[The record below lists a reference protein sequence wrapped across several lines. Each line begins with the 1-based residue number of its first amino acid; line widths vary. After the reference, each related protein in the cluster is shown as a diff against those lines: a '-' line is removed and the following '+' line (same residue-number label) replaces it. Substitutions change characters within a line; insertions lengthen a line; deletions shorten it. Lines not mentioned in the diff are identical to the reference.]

1 MKARI
6 ILLITLFLTSG
17 FSVFSQSFG
26 LRGGIHYTDQTV
38 KNDYVNLS
46 DNFTSEFG
54 YHFGTVALIP
64 INSIFSIETGAYL
77 FNKNSSYS
85 ESGQFLPNPQI
96 IDFELIQNI
105 STYYID
111 IPVLLRTDFKL
122 GLIGLFAAAGPYVSV
137 GLQGVEEE
145 TIKYL
150 SPELEDKASKRDIN
164 WGSSQDDDFKRFDY
178 GAMINIGIT
187 LDRMQLGLFA
197 SLGFANIAAYSTNN
211 ETVNVRNFG
220 INFGYNFLS
229 DSPEKK

>member
-1 MKARI
+1 MKTRS
-6 ILLITLFLTSG
+6 ILLITLFFTSG
-17 FSVFSQSFG
+17 FSVYSQSFC

-77 FNKNSSYS
+77 FNKNTTYS
-85 ESGQFLPNPQI
+85 EFFGAWSGNPPYQ
-96 IDFELIQNI
+96 LNQNF

-122 GLIGLFAAAGPYVSV
+122 GLIGLFAAAGTYVSV
-137 GLQGVEEE
+137 GLHGIEEQ

-150 SPELEDKASKRDIN
+150 SPELEDEASKRDIN

-178 GAMINIGIT
+178 GAMLNIGIT

-197 SLGFANIAAYSTNN
+197 SLGLANIASYSPRN
-211 ETVNVRNFG
+211 ETVNIRNFG

-229 DSPEKK
+229 NSPKTE